1 MHDRSVATEGRARHP
16 SRLRQAFA
24 LALGLAMAPAAS
36 AQPGPA
42 LAFGGR
48 LDGGLQLIDDGRA
61 AARRVDSGLYTA
73 SRIHLRGSEPL
84 GPGLEAVFFMEH
96 RFAADTGAQAG
107 AARFW
112 PGP

>member
-1 MHDRSVATEGRARHP
+1 MPRPDRLPPFERVVATHGATV
-16 SRLRQAFA
+16 L
-24 LALGLAMAPAAS
+24 
-36 AQPGPA
+36 
-42 LAFGGR
+42 
-48 LDGGLQLIDDGRA
+48 
-61 AARRVDSGLYTA
+61 RVDSGLYTA